1 MDSKKIA
8 QLIKVIVEVEVAKKQ
23 EQFLSKTF
31 PKILEEEVNR
41 RVKLALKE
49 IKGNVSS
56 PTQQVVEEY
65 DPFALAES
73 MLQKDR
79 QVQKTNQK
87 QFTKNQTINE
97 ILNQTKPFSAS
108 ERNGTAGF
116 GGNTSVLDKFQQPV
130 NEGYVNSHIPNYM
143 DAEPDID
150 ETISYTANTAPMG
163 MESMRAQ
170 MAAKMGYGDIG
181 AGARKGGLGIT
192 TGLAGLDRILNR
204 DNSELVKRFKK

>member
-116 GGNTSVLDKFQQPV
+116 GGNTSVLDKFQQ
-130 NEGYVNSHIPNYM
+130 
-143 DAEPDID
+143 
-150 ETISYTANTAPMG
+150 
-163 MESMRAQ
+163 
-170 MAAKMGYGDIG
+170 
-181 AGARKGGLGIT
+181 
-192 TGLAGLDRILNR
+192 LNP
-204 DNSELVKRFKK
+204 